1 VCRATQADADICTY
15 VYVYVNMVHARCAC
29 MMCVYL
35 CIALHLRKTSSSFVF
50 FCLGLADGLIQV
62 RSEFFGQLRSGSCEL
77 ALEIL
82 GLAFVPLCVR
92 ALNSFTLIKTILVR
106 IPRR

>member
-1 VCRATQADADICTY
+1 VCCATQADADICTY
-15 VYVYVNMVHARCAC
+15 VYVYMYVNMVHARCAC
-29 MMCVYL
+29 VMCVYL
-35 CIALHLRKTSSSFVF
+35 CISLHLRVSSSSFVF

-62 RSEFFGQLRSGSCEL
+62 PSEFFGQLRSGSCEV

-92 ALNSFTLIKTILVR
+92 ALNSLL
-106 IPRR
+106 